1 MREQYDEEREK
12 KNKENHLHMN
22 SKVCTVTKAVLYI
35 FTFLQVLMWMFF
47 ELKCAKLNTFC
58 ILPIFATI
66 DVIALI
72 GNIEF
77 KLFSS
82 KCVFELK

>member
-22 SKVCTVTKAVLYI
+22 NKVCTVTKAVLYI
-35 FTFLQVLMWMFF
+35 FTFLQVLMWVFF

-58 ILPIFATI
+58 ILQIFATTY
-66 DVIALI
+66 VVALSLFWFY
-72 GNIEF
+72 GVF
-77 KLFSS
+77 FSS
-82 KCVFELK
+82 TRL